1 MSEELLLGLAA
12 ILVLGI
18 GAQWLAGRLRLPS
31 ILLLLVI
38 GFLAGPVTGLINTD
52 EYFGDLLFPVVS
64 LSVAI
69 ILFEGGLS
77 LRKSEL
83 PRLRGVIG
91 RLISVGAL
99 ITWLVAALSAHYLVG
114 LDWPLSVLLGA
125 ILIVTGPTV
134 VGPLLRQI
142 RPKGKAAKALKWEGI
157 LIDPVGAV
165 LAVLI
170 FEAILDGEFGQ
181 APGVIGMGV
190 IQTLAIGVIGGLLFA
205 GLIVLAIRRY
215 WVPDHLHNPVTLLM
229 VVSAFALSNVL
240 HPEAGLLTV
249 TVMGVVLANQNQ
261 VSIRHIV
268 EFKENLQVLLIGTL
282 FILLASR
289 LQLGDL
295 LSTGWQG
302 IVFVAIL
309 VLVAR
314 PLSVFVST
322 WRSDLNL
329 KERLFLSWMA
339 PRGIVAASV
348 ASIFAFELMA
358 SGHSGAEQLVPL
370 TFLVI
375 IGTVALYGLTSGPVA
390 RALGLAE
397 RSPQGMLI
405 VGAHDFGRSVAESLQ
420 ANGFRTAL
428 IDSDGKNVWESRQR
442 GLRAYHGDALSE
454 ALLDEIDLSGIGRM
468 LAMTSN
474 DEVNSLA
481 ALHYRD
487 VFGRA
492 EVYQLDI
499 RDQLDDR
506 EPVTQHLRGR
516 SLFGSEVGYDQLCA
530 LAEKGARIQV
540 TEMTEHFDYVS
551 FQSLYGNEAI
561 LLFLITEKSEL
572 LIYTTDYQPI
582 PKSGQ
587 KLVSLAPPLDIAGQR
602 PIAELTTVVER
613 EQDQGES
620 GEPE

>member
-1 MSEELLLGLAA
+1 
-12 ILVLGI
+12 V
-18 GAQWLAGRLRLPS
+18 
-31 ILLLLVI
+31 
-38 GFLAGPVTGLINTD
+38 
-52 EYFGDLLFPVVS
+52 
-64 LSVAI
+64 
-69 ILFEGGLS
+69 
-77 LRKSEL
+77 
-83 PRLRGVIG
+83 
-91 RLISVGAL
+91 
-99 ITWLVAALSAHYLVG
+99 VAALSAHFLVG
-114 LDWPLSVLLGA
+114 LDWPLSILLGA

-142 RPKGKAAKALKWEGI
+142 RPVGQSGKALKWEGI

-165 LAVLI
+165 LAVLV
-170 FEAILDGEFGQ
+170 FEAILDGELGQ
-181 APGVIGMGV
+181 VPGFIGLGV
-190 IQTLAIGVIGGLLFA
+190 VQTLAIGVIGGLLFA
-205 GLIVLAIRRY
+205 GMIVLAIRRY

-229 VVSAFALSNVL
+229 VVAAFAISNIL

-295 LSTGWQG
+295 ISTGWRG
-302 IVFVAIL
+302 LLFVVLL

-314 PLSVFVST
+314 PLSVLVST
-322 WRSDLNL
+322 WHSDLNM

-348 ASIFAFELMA
+348 ASIFAFELVA

-375 IGTVALYGLTSGPVA
+375 IGTVSLYGLTSGPVA

-397 RSPQGMLI
+397 RNPQGTLI
-405 VGAHDFGRSVAESLQ
+405 VGAHRFGQDIAEALS
-420 ANGFRTAL
+420 ANGFRTVL
-428 IDSDGKNVWESRQR
+428 IDSDSKNVWDSQER
-442 GLRAYHGDALSE
+442 GLKAYHGDALSE
-454 ALLDEIDLSGIGRM
+454 ALLDEIDLSGIGRL
-468 LAMTSN
+468 LALTSN

-481 ALHYRD
+481 SLHYRD

-499 RDQLDDR
+499 SEQFANR

-516 SLFGSEVGYDQLCA
+516 SLFGTDIGYDNLCA
-530 LAEKGARIQV
+530 LADKGARVQI
-540 TEMTEHFDYVS
+540 TEMTEQFDDVS
-551 FQSLYGNEAI
+551 LQPLYGNEAI
-561 LLFLITEKSEL
+561 PLFLSTEKNEL
-572 LIYTTDYQPI
+572 LIYTTEYQPI
-582 PKSGQ
+582 PKPGQ
-587 KLVSLAPPLDIAGQR
+587 KLITLAPPLDLQGQR
-602 PIAELTTVVER
+602 SIPVKA
-613 EQDQGES
+613 ES
-620 GEPE
+620 GQPNLVVGLGKN

>member
-1 MSEELLLGLAA
+1 MDEHLLLGLSA

-31 ILLLLVI
+31 ILLLLLL
-38 GFLAGPVTGLINTD
+38 GFLAGPVSGLIDTD
-52 EYFGDLLFPVVS
+52 AYFGDLLFPVVS

-77 LRKSEL
+77 LRLSEL

-99 ITWLVAALSAHYLVG
+99 VTWIVGTLAAHYIVG

-142 RPKGKAAKALKWEGI
+142 RPRGKAAKALKWEGI

-181 APGVIGMGV
+181 APSVIGLGV
-190 IQTLAIGVIGGLLFA
+190 LQTLAIGVIGGVLFA
-205 GLIVLAIRRY
+205 GLIVLVIRRY

-229 VVSAFALSNVL
+229 VVIAFALSNVL

-289 LQLGDL
+289 LQPGDL
-295 LSTGWQG
+295 FNTGWQG
-302 IVFVAIL
+302 ILFVAVL

-314 PLSVFVST
+314 PLAVLVST
-322 WRSDLNL
+322 WRSDLTV
-329 KERLFLSWMA
+329 KERVFLAWMA

-348 ASIFAFELMA
+348 ASIFAFELVA

-375 IGTVALYGLTSGPVA
+375 IGTVTLYGLTSGPLA

-397 RSPQGMLI
+397 KNPQGILI
-405 VGAHDFGRSVAESLQ
+405 VGAHKLGQDIAEALQ
-420 ANGFRTAL
+420 SSGFRAAL
-428 IDSDGKNVWESRQR
+428 IDSDGRNVWESQERS
-442 GLRAYHGDALSE
+442 LMAYYGDALSE
-454 ALLDEIDLSGIGRM
+454 ALLDEIDLSGIGRL
-468 LAMTSN
+468 LALTSN

-499 RDQLDDR
+499 DEQFAGQ

-516 SLFGSEVGYDQLCA
+516 SLFGPKVSYESLCA
-530 LAEKGARIQV
+530 LQEAGASVQI
-540 TEMTEHFDYVS
+540 TEMTEHFDYVAL
-551 FQSLYGNEAI
+551 QSLYGNAVI
-561 LLFLITEKSEL
+561 PLFLITNKDEL
-572 LIYTTDYQPI
+572 LIYTSDYQPI
-582 PKSGQ
+582 PKAGQ
-587 KLVSLAPPLDIAGQR
+587 KLVSLAPPLDIRGSQAD
-602 PIAELTTVVER
+602 L
-613 EQDQGES
+613 EQDRS
-620 GEPE
+620 GVAEDSKET

>member
-1 MSEELLLGLAA
+1 VNEHLLIGLAA
-12 ILVLGI
+12 VLVLGI

-31 ILLLLVI
+31 ILLLLI
-38 GFLAGPVTGLINTD
+38 FGFVAGPVTGLINTD
-52 EYFGDLLFPVVS
+52 ETFGDLLFPFVS
-64 LSVAI
+64 LSVAV

-77 LRKSEL
+77 LRMSEL
-83 PRLRGVIG
+83 PKLRGVIG
-91 RLISVGAL
+91 RLISFGAL
-99 ITWLVAALSAHYLVG
+99 ITWVVAALSAHFLVG
-114 LDWPLSVLLGA
+114 LDWPLSILLGA

-142 RPKGKAAKALKWEGI
+142 RPVGQSGKALKWEGI

-165 LAVLI
+165 LAVLV
-170 FEAILDGEFGQ
+170 FEAILDGELGQ
-181 APGVIGMGV
+181 VPGFIGLGV
-190 IQTLAIGVIGGLLFA
+190 VQTLAIGVIGGLLFA
-205 GLIVLAIRRY
+205 GMIVLAIRRY

-229 VVSAFALSNVL
+229 VVADFAISNIL

-295 LSTGWQG
+295 ISTGWRG
-302 IVFVAIL
+302 LLFVVLL

-314 PLSVFVST
+314 PLSVLVST
-322 WRSDLNL
+322 WHSDLNM

-348 ASIFAFELMA
+348 ASIFAFELVA

-375 IGTVALYGLTSGPVA
+375 IGTVSLYGLTSGPVA

-397 RSPQGMLI
+397 RNPQGTLI
-405 VGAHDFGRSVAESLQ
+405 VGAHRFGQDIAEALS
-420 ANGFRTAL
+420 ANGFRTVL
-428 IDSDGKNVWESRQR
+428 IDSDSKNVWDSQER
-442 GLRAYHGDALSE
+442 GLKAYHGDALSE
-454 ALLDEIDLSGIGRM
+454 ALLDEIDLSGIGRL
-468 LAMTSN
+468 LALTSN

-481 ALHYRD
+481 SLHYRD

-499 RDQLDDR
+499 SEQFANR

-516 SLFGSEVGYDQLCA
+516 SLFGTDIGYDNLCA
-530 LAEKGARIQV
+530 LADKGARVQI
-540 TEMTEHFDYVS
+540 TEMTEQFDYLS
-551 FQSLYGNEAI
+551 LQSLYGNEAI
-561 LLFLITEKSEL
+561 PLFLITEKNEL
-572 LIYTTDYQPI
+572 LIYTTEYQPI
-582 PKSGQ
+582 PKPGQ
-587 KLVSLAPPLDIAGQR
+587 KLITLAPPLDLQGQR
-602 PIAELTTVVER
+602 SIPVKA
-613 EQDQGES
+613 ES
-620 GEPE
+620 GQPNLVVGLGKN

>member
-1 MSEELLLGLAA
+1 VSEHLLIGLAA

-18 GAQWLAGRLRLPS
+18 GGQWLAGRLRLPS
-31 ILLLLVI
+31 ILVLLVL
-38 GFLAGPVTGLINTD
+38 GFLAGPVTGLINAD
-52 EYFGDLLFPVVS
+52 EVFGDLLFPVVS
-64 LSVAI
+64 LSVAV

-77 LRKSEL
+77 LRLSEL
-83 PRLRGVIG
+83 PKLRSVIG

-99 ITWLVAALSAHYLVG
+99 VTWLIAAVSARYLIG

-134 VGPLLRQI
+134 IGPLLRQI
-142 RPKGKAAKALKWEGI
+142 RPKGQAATVLKWEGI

-181 APGVIGMGV
+181 APGVVGLGV
-190 IQTLAIGVIGGLLFA
+190 FQTLLIGVSGGLLFA
-205 GLIVLAIRRY
+205 GLIVVAIRRY

-229 VVSAFALSNVL
+229 VVAAFALSNAL
-240 HPEAGLLTV
+240 HPESGLLTV
-249 TVMGVVLANQNQ
+249 TIMGVALANQNQ

-295 LSTGWQG
+295 ISTGWQG
-302 IVFVAIL
+302 LLFVAIL
-309 VLVAR
+309 ILVAR
-314 PLSVFVST
+314 PLSVAIST
-322 WRSDLNL
+322 WRSDLSF

-348 ASIFAFELMA
+348 ASIFAFELVA
-358 SGHSGAEQLVPL
+358 SGHSGADQLVPL

-375 IGTVALYGLTSGPVA
+375 IVTVSLYGLTAGPLA

-397 RSPQGMLI
+397 KDPQGVLI
-405 VGAHDFGRSVAESLQ
+405 VGAHEFGQEVAEVLM
-420 ANGFRTAL
+420 ALGFRAVL
-428 IDSDGKNVWESRQR
+428 IDSDGKNVWEGEQR
-442 GLRAYHGDALSE
+442 GLQAYHGDALSE
-454 ALLDEIDLSGIGRM
+454 ALLDELNLSGVGRL
-468 LAMTSN
+468 LALTSN

-481 ALHYRD
+481 AMHYRE

-492 EVYQLDI
+492 QVYQLDVS
-499 RDQLDDR
+499 DQFADR
-506 EPVTQHLRGR
+506 EPVTMHLRGR
-516 SLFGSEVGYDQLCA
+516 SLFGADIRYDNLCA
-530 LAEKGARIQV
+530 LADKGAHVQV
-540 TEMTEHFDYVS
+540 TEMTEHFSYVS

-561 LLFLITEKSEL
+561 PLFLINQKHEL
-572 LIYTTDYQPI
+572 LIYTTEYQPI

-587 KLVSLAPPLDIAGQR
+587 KLVTLAPPLDLPGQQS
-602 PIAELTTVVER
+602 PSELAAL
-613 EQDQGES
+613 DGPS
-620 GEPE
+620 AADLDD

>member
-1 MSEELLLGLAA
+1 VNEHLLIGLAA
-12 ILVLGI
+12 VLVLGI

-31 ILLLLVI
+31 ILLLLI
-38 GFLAGPVTGLINTD
+38 FGFVAGPVTGLINTD
-52 EYFGDLLFPVVS
+52 ETFGDLLFPFVS
-64 LSVAI
+64 LSVAV

-77 LRKSEL
+77 LRMSEL
-83 PRLRGVIG
+83 PKLRGVIG
-91 RLISVGAL
+91 RLISFGAL
-99 ITWLVAALSAHYLVG
+99 ITWLVAALSAHFLVG
-114 LDWPLSVLLGA
+114 LDWPLSILLGA

-142 RPKGKAAKALKWEGI
+142 RPVGQSGKALKWEGI

-165 LAVLI
+165 LAVLV
-170 FEAILDGEFGQ
+170 FEAILDGELGQ
-181 APGVIGMGV
+181 VPGFIGLGV
-190 IQTLAIGVIGGLLFA
+190 VQTLAIGVIGGLLFA
-205 GLIVLAIRRY
+205 GMIVLAIRRY

-229 VVSAFALSNVL
+229 VVAAFAISNIL

-295 LSTGWQG
+295 ISTGWRG
-302 IVFVAIL
+302 LLFVVLL

-314 PLSVFVST
+314 PLSVLVST
-322 WRSDLNL
+322 WHSDLNM

-348 ASIFAFELMA
+348 ASIFAFELVA

-375 IGTVALYGLTSGPVA
+375 IGTVSLYGLTSGPVA

-397 RSPQGMLI
+397 RNPQGTLI
-405 VGAHDFGRSVAESLQ
+405 VGAHRFGQDIAEALS
-420 ANGFRTAL
+420 ANGFRTVL
-428 IDSDGKNVWESRQR
+428 IDSDSKNVWDSQER
-442 GLRAYHGDALSE
+442 GLKAYHGDALSE
-454 ALLDEIDLSGIGRM
+454 ALLDEIDLSGIGRL
-468 LAMTSN
+468 LALTSN

-481 ALHYRD
+481 SLHYRD

-499 RDQLDDR
+499 SEQFANR

-516 SLFGSEVGYDQLCA
+516 SLFGTDIGYDNLCA
-530 LAEKGARIQV
+530 LADKGARVQI
-540 TEMTEHFDYVS
+540 TEMTEQFDYLS
-551 FQSLYGNEAI
+551 LQSLYGNEAI
-561 LLFLITEKSEL
+561 PLFLITEKNEL
-572 LIYTTDYQPI
+572 LIYTTEYQPI
-582 PKSGQ
+582 PKPGQ
-587 KLVSLAPPLDIAGQR
+587 KLITLAPPLDLQGQR
-602 PIAELTTVVER
+602 SIPVKA
-613 EQDQGES
+613 ES
-620 GEPE
+620 GQPNLVVGLGKN

>member
-1 MSEELLLGLAA
+1 MSEHLLLGLAA

-31 ILLLLVI
+31 ILLLLVL
-38 GFLAGPVTGLINTD
+38 GLLAGPVSGLLDTD
-52 EYFGDLLFPVVS
+52 AYFGDLLFPVVS
-64 LSVAI
+64 LSVAV

-77 LRKSEL
+77 LRVSEL

-99 ITWLVAALSAHYLVG
+99 VTWLVGALSAHYLVG

-142 RPKGKAAKALKWEGI
+142 RPEGKAAKALKWEGI

-170 FEAILDGEFGQ
+170 FEAILDGEFKQ
-181 APGVIGMGV
+181 APGVIGLGV
-190 IQTLAIGVIGGLLFA
+190 VQTLAIGIIGGVLFA

-229 VVSAFALSNVL
+229 VVAAFALSNLL

-295 LSTGWQG
+295 MSTGWRG
-302 IVFVAIL
+302 LLFVAIL

-314 PLSVFVST
+314 PLSVMVST

-348 ASIFAFELMA
+348 ASIFAFELVA
-358 SGHSGAEQLVPL
+358 SGHSGADQLVPL

-375 IGTVALYGLTSGPVA
+375 IGTVSLYGLTSGPLA

-397 RSPQGMLI
+397 RNPQGVLI
-405 VGAHDFGRSVAESLQ
+405 VGAHHFGQDVAETLQ
-420 ANGFRTAL
+420 TLGFRTAM
-428 IDSDGKNVWESRQR
+428 IDSDGKNVLESKQR
-442 GLRAYHGDALSE
+442 GLQAYHGDALSE
-454 ALLDEIDLSGIGRM
+454 ALLDEIDLSGIGRL
-468 LAMTSN
+468 LALTSN

-492 EVYQLDI
+492 EVHQLDI
-499 RDQLDDR
+499 SEQFANR

-516 SLFGSEVGYDQLCA
+516 SLFGANVGYDNLCA
-530 LAEKGARIQV
+530 LAGKGARVQV
-540 TEMTEHFDYVS
+540 TEMTEHFDYLS
-551 FQSLYGNEAI
+551 FQSLYNNEAI
-561 LLFLITEKSEL
+561 LLFLVTAKNEL
-572 LIYTTDYQPI
+572 LIYTSDYQPI
-582 PKSGQ
+582 PKPGQ
-587 KLVSLAPPLDIAGQR
+587 KLISLTPPLAR
-602 PIAELTTVVER
+602 PHQQSTSDPAALI
-613 EQDQGES
+613 GI
-620 GEPE
+620 

>member
-1 MSEELLLGLAA
+1 VNEHLLIGLAA
-12 ILVLGI
+12 VLVLGI

-31 ILLLLVI
+31 ILLLLI
-38 GFLAGPVTGLINTD
+38 FGFVAGPVTGLINTD
-52 EYFGDLLFPVVS
+52 ETFGDLLFPFVS
-64 LSVAI
+64 LSVAV

-77 LRKSEL
+77 LRMSEL
-83 PRLRGVIG
+83 PKLRGVIG
-91 RLISVGAL
+91 RLISFGAL
-99 ITWLVAALSAHYLVG
+99 ITWVVAALSAHFLVG
-114 LDWPLSVLLGA
+114 LDWPLSILLGA

-142 RPKGKAAKALKWEGI
+142 RPVGQSGKALKWEGI

-165 LAVLI
+165 LAVLV
-170 FEAILDGEFGQ
+170 FEAILDGELGQ
-181 APGVIGMGV
+181 VPGFIGLGV
-190 IQTLAIGVIGGLLFA
+190 VQTLAIGVIGGLLFA
-205 GLIVLAIRRY
+205 GMIVLAIRRY

-229 VVSAFALSNVL
+229 VVAAFAISNIL

-295 LSTGWQG
+295 ISTGWRG
-302 IVFVAIL
+302 LLFVVLL

-314 PLSVFVST
+314 PLSVLVST
-322 WRSDLNL
+322 WHSDLNM

-348 ASIFAFELMA
+348 ASIFAFELVA

-375 IGTVALYGLTSGPVA
+375 IGTVSLYGLTSGPVA

-397 RSPQGMLI
+397 RNPQGTLI
-405 VGAHDFGRSVAESLQ
+405 VGAHRFGQDIAEALS
-420 ANGFRTAL
+420 ANGFRTVL
-428 IDSDGKNVWESRQR
+428 IDSDSKNVWDSQER
-442 GLRAYHGDALSE
+442 GLKAYHGDALSE
-454 ALLDEIDLSGIGRM
+454 ALLDEIDLSGIGRL
-468 LAMTSN
+468 LALTSN

-481 ALHYRD
+481 SLHYRD

-499 RDQLDDR
+499 SEQFANR

-516 SLFGSEVGYDQLCA
+516 SLFGTDIGYDNLCA
-530 LAEKGARIQV
+530 LADKGARVQI
-540 TEMTEHFDYVS
+540 TEMTEQFDYLS
-551 FQSLYGNEAI
+551 LQSLYGNEAI
-561 LLFLITEKSEL
+561 PLFLITEKNEL
-572 LIYTTDYQPI
+572 LIYTTEYQPI
-582 PKSGQ
+582 PKPGQ
-587 KLVSLAPPLDIAGQR
+587 KLITLAPPLDLQGQR
-602 PIAELTTVVER
+602 SIPVKA
-613 EQDQGES
+613 ES
-620 GEPE
+620 GQPNLVVGLGKN

>member
-1 MSEELLLGLAA
+1 MNEHLLIGLAA
-12 ILVLGI
+12 VLVLGI

-31 ILLLLVI
+31 ILLLLI
-38 GFLAGPVTGLINTD
+38 FGFVAGPVTGLINTD
-52 EYFGDLLFPVVS
+52 ETFGDLLFPFVS
-64 LSVAI
+64 LSVAV

-77 LRKSEL
+77 LRMSEL
-83 PRLRGVIG
+83 PKLRGVIG
-91 RLISVGAL
+91 RLISFGAL
-99 ITWLVAALSAHYLVG
+99 ITWVVAALSAHFLVG
-114 LDWPLSVLLGA
+114 LDWPLSILLGA

-142 RPKGKAAKALKWEGI
+142 RPVGQSGKALKWEGI

-165 LAVLI
+165 LAVLV
-170 FEAILDGEFGQ
+170 FEAILDGELGQ
-181 APGVIGMGV
+181 VPGFIGLGV
-190 IQTLAIGVIGGLLFA
+190 VQTLAIGVIGGLLFA
-205 GLIVLAIRRY
+205 GMIVLAIRRY

-229 VVSAFALSNVL
+229 VVAAFAISNIL

-295 LSTGWQG
+295 ISTGWRG
-302 IVFVAIL
+302 LLFVVLL

-314 PLSVFVST
+314 PLSVLVST
-322 WRSDLNL
+322 WHSDLNL

-348 ASIFAFELMA
+348 ASIFAFELVA

-375 IGTVALYGLTSGPVA
+375 IGTVSLYGLTSGPVA

-397 RSPQGMLI
+397 RNPQGTLI
-405 VGAHDFGRSVAESLQ
+405 VGAHRFGQDIAEALS
-420 ANGFRTAL
+420 ANGFRTVL
-428 IDSDGKNVWESRQR
+428 IDSDSKNVWDSQER
-442 GLRAYHGDALSE
+442 GLKAYHGDALSE
-454 ALLDEIDLSGIGRM
+454 ALLDEIDLSGIGRL
-468 LAMTSN
+468 LALTSN

-481 ALHYRD
+481 SLHYRD

-499 RDQLDDR
+499 SEQFANR

-516 SLFGSEVGYDQLCA
+516 SLFGTDIGYDNLCA
-530 LAEKGARIQV
+530 LADKGARVQI
-540 TEMTEHFDYVS
+540 TEMTEQFDYLS
-551 FQSLYGNEAI
+551 LQSLYGNEAI
-561 LLFLITEKSEL
+561 PLFLITEKNEL
-572 LIYTTDYQPI
+572 LIYTTEYQPI
-582 PKSGQ
+582 PKPGQ
-587 KLVSLAPPLDIAGQR
+587 KLITLAPPLDLQGQR
-602 PIAELTTVVER
+602 SIPVKA
-613 EQDQGES
+613 ES
-620 GEPE
+620 GQPNLVVGLGKN